1 MNGTLIIS
9 GGGNAKTTEI
19 VDSIF
24 LEHLKVNQVC
34 LIPIAKT
41 GQTKDYKNSVSWLF
55 NKLNSLSA
63 ERINVSLILDLQKVI
78 SINKNIALYFGGG
91 NSYKLLKL
99 IIESGFNLK
108 LNQFL
113 DEGGVV
119 YGTSAGAVIMGEN
132 ISTYIDDEYIEVNN
146 QKNYNI
152 EQGFSLIANFSLLT
166 HYNKGDELKLL
177 NYFKKHNNP
186 VIAIPEG
193 TALLVKNKKIKI
205 IGSEGVYIFNKDMS
219 KIFFPVNESILIT

>member
-9 GGGNAKTTEI
+9 GGGNAKATEI

-24 LEHLKVNQVC
+24 LEHLKANQVC

-41 GQTKDYKNSVSWLF
+41 VQVKEFRNSVKWLS
-55 NKLNSLSA
+55 NKLNSLSTVKIDVA
-63 ERINVSLILDLQKVI
+63 LILDLKKVI
-78 SINKNIALYFGGG
+78 SIDKNTALYFGGG

-99 IIESGFNLK
+99 IMESGFYLK
-108 LNQFL
+108 LKRFL
-113 DEGGVV
+113 DEGGIV
-119 YGTSAGAVIMGEN
+119 YGTSAGAVIMGKN
-132 ISTYIDDEYIEVNN
+132 ISTYIDDEYLEVNK

-152 EQGFSLIANFSLLT
+152 EQGFSLIDNFSLLT
-166 HYNKGDELKLL
+166 HYKKGDELRLL
-177 NYFKKHNNP
+177 NYFKKYNNR

-205 IGSEGVYIFNKDMS
+205 IGAEGVYIFNSDMS
-219 KIFFPVNESILIT
+219 KTFLSVNETIPIP